1 MYLGHIKLRDFLRID
16 KREKIIHH
24 KILYILM
31 VSLHIFL
38 YSDIGKVYFLTIKS
52 YEKVLSNREQG

>member
-1 MYLGHIKLRDFLRID
+1 
-16 KREKIIHH
+16 
-24 KILYILM
+24 M

-52 YEKVLSNREQG
+52 YGKVLSNREQG